1 LESVVIRRNILLAT
15 ALVALLSAPLAQA
28 QTTEVGGVK
37 YEQSAQMGNAKLLLN
52 GAGVR
57 YKAIFKV
64 LVAGLYLGKKVATPE
79 EVFAAPGPK
88 RMSLTFL
95 RDVDSQEFSK
105 QFMKGFADNTGADE
119 VAKLAPALTRMSQLI
134 TEQKKFQTG
143 DTLTIDWIPGAG
155 TVISFKGKPQ
165 GQAFKEGELMT
176 GLLAMWVGKNPA
188 DAGLKEALL
197 GRSP

>member
-1 LESVVIRRNILLAT
+1 MRFRHRLAVF
-15 ALVALLSAPLAQA
+15 ACGWLVAGSMAAA
-28 QTTEVGGVK
+28 TEIAGIKLDETIDV
-37 YEQSAQMGNAKLLLN
+37 GNARLQLN
-52 GAGVR
+52 GAGIR

-64 LVAGLYLGKKVATPE
+64 LVAGLYLGKKAATPE

-105 QFMKGFADNTGADE
+105 QFMKGFADNTPADE
-119 VAKLAPALTRMSQLI
+119 VAKLAPALHRMSLLI
-134 TEQKKFQTG
+134 AEQKKFLTG
-143 DTLTIDWIPGAG
+143 DTLTIDWIPGSG

-165 GQAFKEGELMT
+165 GQVFKEGELMT

-197 GRSP
+197 GRNP

>member
-1 LESVVIRRNILLAT
+1 MRFRHRLAVFVCGW
-15 ALVALLSAPLAQA
+15 LVAGSMAAA
-28 QTTEVGGVK
+28 TEVAGIRLDDGV
-37 YEQSAQMGNAKLLLN
+37 EVGNARLQLN
-52 GAGVR
+52 GAGIR

-64 LVAGLYLGKKVATPE
+64 LVAGLYLGRKASTPE

-95 RDVDSQEFSK
+95 RDVDSQAFSK
-105 QFMKGFADNTGADE
+105 QFMMGFADNTPADE
-119 VAKLAPALTRMSQLI
+119 VAKLAPALHRMSLLI
-134 TEQKKFQTG
+134 AEQKKILTG

>member
-1 LESVVIRRNILLAT
+1 MTFRKCG
-15 ALVALLSAPLAQA
+15 VALACWLFAVNVMAAPVEISGVRLEESIDVGSARLQ
-28 QTTEVGGVK
+28 
-37 YEQSAQMGNAKLLLN
+37 LN
-52 GAGVR
+52 GAGIR

-64 LVAGLYLGKKVATPE
+64 LVAGLYLGKKAATPE

-143 DTLTIDWIPGAG
+143 DTLTIDWIPGSG
-155 TVISFKGKPQ
+155 TVIAFKGQP
-165 GQAFKEGELMT
+165 FRESELMN

-188 DAGLKEALL
+188 DARLKDALL
-197 GRSP
+197 GKPS

>member
-1 LESVVIRRNILLAT
+1 MKFRIGMAALACGLLMG
-15 ALVALLSAPLAQA
+15 SAMAAPVEIAGVKLDDAV
-28 QTTEVGGVK
+28 EVGSVRL
-37 YEQSAQMGNAKLLLN
+37 QLN
-52 GAGVR
+52 GAGIR

-64 LVAGLYLGKKVATPE
+64 LVAGLYLGKKAGTPE

-105 QFMKGFADNTGADE
+105 QFMKGFADNTGPDDM
-119 VAKLAPALTRMSQLI
+119 AKLAPALNRMSQLI
-134 TEQKKFQTG
+134 AEQKKFLTG
-143 DTLTIDWIPGAG
+143 DTLMIDWIPGSG

-165 GQAFKEGELMT
+165 GQPFKEGELMT

-188 DAGLKEALL
+188 DARLKDALL
-197 GRSP
+197 GKPA

>member
-1 LESVVIRRNILLAT
+1 MRLRHRLAVF
-15 ALVALLSAPLAQA
+15 ACGWLVAGSMAAA
-28 QTTEVGGVK
+28 TETAGIKLDETIDV
-37 YEQSAQMGNAKLLLN
+37 GNARLQLN
-52 GAGVR
+52 GAGIR

-64 LVAGLYLGKKVATPE
+64 LVAGLYLGRKASTPE

-105 QFMKGFADNTGADE
+105 QFMKGFADSTPADE
-119 VAKLAPALTRMSQLI
+119 VAKLAPALHRMSLLI
-134 TEQKKFQTG
+134 AEQKKFLTG

-165 GQAFKEGELMT
+165 G
-176 GLLAMWVGKNPA
+176 
-188 DAGLKEALL
+188 
-197 GRSP
+197 

>member
-1 LESVVIRRNILLAT
+1 MKVRNCIA
-15 ALVALLSAPLAQA
+15 ALVCWVLTVSAMAAPV
-28 QTTEVGGVK
+28 EISGVK
-37 YEQSAQMGNAKLLLN
+37 LEEAIDISGSRLQLN
-52 GAGVR
+52 GAGIR

-119 VAKLAPALTRMSQLI
+119 VAKLAPALARMSQLI
-134 TEQKKFQTG
+134 AAQKKFLTG
-143 DTLTIDWIPGAG
+143 DTLTIDWIPGSG
-155 TVISFKGKPQ
+155 TVIAFKGQSQ
-165 GQAFKEGELMT
+165 GQPFRESELMN

-188 DAGLKEALL
+188 DARLKDALL
-197 GRSP
+197 GKPS